1 MHKLSIRKYSKSK
14 LYFSYAALFILLAA
28 ALVLGISIGSV
39 SIPLFHV
46 VQILGAEIFHYPL
59 PKEIDSSTVSIIMQ
73 IRFPRVLLAMLVG
86 FALALAGTAFQGLLK
101 NPLADPYTLGVSSG
115 SSLGAVIVLFFGLQ
129 LPGIGNF
136 TLPVVSIVAGFLT
149 LVGVISF
156 ARLVQR
162 NLSVETI
169 ILAGILC
176 SSFLGAL
183 ISLLIAL
190 SGEELRQIIGWLL
203 GSVSMRGWP
212 YVSLIAPFLAAGLLM
227 LLTSA
232 RELNA
237 MSFSQSDAKSI
248 GVDVKKHTTIVLL
261 GASLLTGSAVA
272 VSGTVGF
279 VGLVIPHIGR
289 MIWGVDHRQLL
300 PLSMLLGGVFL
311 VLVDLLARTIIAPTE
326 LPIGVLT
333 AIIGSPVFAI
343 IFIQHRRKRVTT

>member
-1 MHKLSIRKYSKSK
+1 MQKLSIQMFSKSEI
-14 LYFSYAALFILLAA
+14 YVSYGILFILIAA
-28 ALVLGISIGSV
+28 SLVLGISIGSV

-46 VQILGAEIFHYPL
+46 VQILGAEIFNYPL
-59 PKEIDSSTVSIIMQ
+59 RAPINASTVSIIMQ
-73 IRFPRVLLAMLVG
+73 IRLPRVLLAMLVG
-86 FALALAGTAFQGLLK
+86 FALSLAGAAFQGLLK

-115 SSLGAVIVLFFGLQ
+115 SSLGAVIVLFFGVQ
-129 LPGIGNF
+129 LPGLGHF
-136 TLPVVSIVAGFLT
+136 TLPVVSIAAGFFT

-176 SSFLGAL
+176 SSFLGSL

-203 GSVSMRGWP
+203 GSVSMRGWS
-212 YVSLIAPFLAAGLLM
+212 YVSLITPFLAAGLLM
-227 LLTSA
+227 LLGSA

-237 MSFSQSDAKSI
+237 MSFSQSDAKNI
-248 GVDVKKHTTIVLL
+248 GVDVKKHTTIVLI
-261 GASLLTGSAVA
+261 GASFVTGSAVA
-272 VSGTVGF
+272 VSGTIGF

-289 MIWGVDHRQLL
+289 MLWGVDHRHLL

-343 IFIQHRRKRVTT
+343 IFIQHRRRRMTA

>member
-1 MHKLSIRKYSKSK
+1 MLC
-14 LYFSYAALFILLAA
+14 A
-28 ALVLGISIGSV
+28 ALVLGIGIGSV
-39 SIPLFHV
+39 PIPLFHV
-46 VQILGAEIFHYPL
+46 IQILGTELFHYPL
-59 PKEIDSSTVSIIMQ
+59 PQKIDSSTVTILMQ
-73 IRFPRVLLAMLVG
+73 IRLPRVLLAMFVG
-86 FALALAGTAFQGLLK
+86 FALALSGTAFQGLLK

-129 LPGIGNF
+129 LPGIGSF
-136 TLPVVSIVAGFLT
+136 TLPLFSIIAGFVT

-156 ARLVQR
+156 ARIVQR
-162 NLSVETI
+162 NLSVETV

-212 YVSLIAPFLAAGLLM
+212 YVSLIVPFLLAGLLM
-227 LLTSA
+227 LLSSA

-237 MSFSQSDAKSI
+237 LSFSQNVARNI
-248 GVDVKKHTTIVLL
+248 GVDVKKHTALVLI

-272 VSGTVGF
+272 VSGTIGF
-279 VGLVIPHIGR
+279 VGLVIPHVAR

-300 PLSMLLGGVFL
+300 PLSMLLGGTFL

-333 AIIGSPVFAI
+333 AIIGSPVFAF
-343 IFIQHRRKRVTT
+343 IFIRHRRKRVAT